1 MVGAALAWGALI
13 VYGLRETMPGAVKL
27 YSQVW
32 KSTRPIYWIL
42 HILVVIELFVELFRP
57 FSGIERLG
65 RCFCA

>member
-1 MVGAALAWGALI
+1 
-13 VYGLRETMPGAVKL
+13 MPGAVKL

-32 KSTRPIYWIL
+32 ESTRPIYWIL

-65 RCFCA
+65 RCSCA